1 MELDVAQPV
10 LLAPPGEGETIVDK
24 PKRTVRML
32 FSHELLDVTWSRHE
46 AGERGAEPHVHR
58 EHTDSF
64 YVLEGELTFRI
75 GPDLERV
82 TAPAGTFVA
91 VPPNVIH
98 GFDNDGSERALLSQL
113 PRAERRL
120 RRLHARRE
128 PRVSTASSRR
138 QTEAAPP
145 PRRPSPSPERE
156 SNSSGRPVTTGSR
169 LKRPTSRRW

>member
-1 MELDVAQPV
+1 MAMELDVAQPI
-10 LLAPPGEGETIVDK
+10 LLAPGEGETIVDR
-24 PKRTVRML
+24 PTRTIRIL
-32 FSHELLDVTWSRHE
+32 FSHELLDVTWTRHE

-98 GFDNDGSERALLSQL
+98 GFDNET
-113 PRAERRL
+113 AEGARFLNFHAPSGGFADYMRGVNPGFDSFEPPGGRR
-120 RRLHARRE
+120 
-128 PRVSTASSRR
+128 
-138 QTEAAPP
+138 P
-145 PRRPSPSPERE
+145 PRCRGDRHLVR
-156 SNSSGRPVTTGSR
+156 SGRATRAADQSPLDPG
-169 LKRPTSRRW
+169 